1 MSNFIKSF
9 LVSGEQE
16 KRVIDYNEL
25 IRNKIGQD
33 RFVAAAAAAAVAGEK
48 ASPSEDG
55 FMAGI
60 TADVVEVLEGE
71 EAEDASLL
79 NNVEVARVSAEQI
92 INEARSEAKKLVEA
106 AKAES
111 EAVWNRAF
119 ESAKQEGFE
128 TGMKEAGRETERLK
142 LELARER
149 ERQQEEYTDLL
160 NSMEQDLVSVILDV
174 FIKVTGAI
182 SYDKKDIILHLI
194 NRTLEGK
201 EDSRQFIVRVS
212 GEDFQYVT
220 EHKEDILGNLLPG
233 GALDIVRDATL
244 SKNQCFIET
253 DGGIFDCGLDTQM
266 SRLIENIRALSCM

>member
-25 IRNKIGQD
+25 IRVKIGNNK
-33 RFVAAAAAAAVAGEK
+33 FVPAGGESGAK
-48 ASPSEDG
+48 HGDG
-55 FMAGI
+55 AFFAGL

-71 EAEDASLL
+71 EAEDAALMQ
-79 NNVEVARVSAEQI
+79 NVEVAAISAEQI
-92 INEARSEAKKLVEA
+92 INEARSEAKKLVDA

-119 ESAKQEGFE
+119 ESAKQEGYE
-128 TGMKEAGRETERLK
+128 EGMKNGNLEIERLRR
-142 LELARER
+142 ELMREK

-160 NSMEQDLVSVILDV
+160 NSLESDLVSVILDV
-174 FIKVTGAI
+174 FVKVTGAL
-182 SYDKKDIILHLI
+182 SEDKKDIILHLI
-194 NRTLEGK
+194 NRTLEGAENSK
-201 EDSRQFIVRVS
+201 TFIVRVS
-212 GEDFQYVT
+212 GDDYQYVT
-220 EHKEDILGNLLPG
+220 EHKDELLSNILSGSSLE
-233 GALDIVRDATL
+233 IVKDGTL

-266 SRLIENIRALSCM
+266 TNLIANIKALSCM

>member
-25 IRNKIGQD
+25 IRSKIGQD
-33 RFVAAAAAAAVAGEK
+33 RFVAAAVAGEQV
-48 ASPSEDG
+48 SPPEDG

-71 EAEDASLL
+71 EASLL

-174 FIKVTGAI
+174 FTKVTGAI

-233 GALDIVRDATL
+233 GALDIVKDATL

-253 DGGIFDCGLDTQM
+253 DGGIFECGLDTQM